1 MPCQNGLFLQYRII
15 SGHLDTVLIATTV
28 VSRIRVK
35 KSFFEIFILKLE
47 IQILESDPIHF
58 TTKIENEI
66 VPSMVHLNGH
76 FLNKIKEN
84 IPSQRKLCC
93 ELSKDRLYSFKQNIL
108 YPYANVEEKNKQLA
122 HANYTF
128 KLHILCYIEQNGFS
142 LL

>member
-1 MPCQNGLFLQYRII
+1 M
-15 SGHLDTVLIATTV
+15 
-28 VSRIRVK
+28 
-35 KSFFEIFILKLE
+35 
-47 IQILESDPIHF
+47 ESDPIHF

-66 VPSMVHLNGH
+66 VPSMVHLHGH

-142 LL
+142 LLWSMIWVGCFIHVVDIDSIQGDGIVTMLYIALSIVFMFHFNFYFEQ

>member
-1 MPCQNGLFLQYRII
+1 M
-15 SGHLDTVLIATTV
+15 
-28 VSRIRVK
+28 
-35 KSFFEIFILKLE
+35 
-47 IQILESDPIHF
+47 ESDPIHF

-84 IPSQRKLCC
+84 IPSPRKLCC

-142 LL
+142 LLWSMIWVGCFIHVVDIDSIQGDGIVTMLYIALSIVFMFHFNFYFEQ

>member
-1 MPCQNGLFLQYRII
+1 M
-15 SGHLDTVLIATTV
+15 
-28 VSRIRVK
+28 
-35 KSFFEIFILKLE
+35 
-47 IQILESDPIHF
+47 ESDPTHF

-128 KLHILCYIEQNGFS
+128 KLHILCYTEQNGFS
-142 LL
+142 LLWSMIWVGCFIHVVDIDSIQGDGIVTMLYIALSIVFMFHFNFYFEQ

>member
-1 MPCQNGLFLQYRII
+1 M
-15 SGHLDTVLIATTV
+15 
-28 VSRIRVK
+28 
-35 KSFFEIFILKLE
+35 
-47 IQILESDPIHF
+47 ESDPIHF

-142 LL
+142 LLWSMIWVGCFIHVVDIDSIQGDGIVTMLYIALSIVFMFHFNFYFEQ